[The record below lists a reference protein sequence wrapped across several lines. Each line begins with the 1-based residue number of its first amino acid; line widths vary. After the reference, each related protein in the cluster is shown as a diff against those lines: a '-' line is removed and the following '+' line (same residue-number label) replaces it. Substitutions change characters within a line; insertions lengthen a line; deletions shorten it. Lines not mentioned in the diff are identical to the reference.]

1 MNNPYDVLGVD
12 AGSSDEEIKTAYRR
26 LAKKHHPD
34 AGGDEKQFAEISN
47 AYENIKDAD
56 ARFNHEQQQ
65 NPQPHMNTSAFN
77 QNFGNFNDIFNS
89 MFGQHSA
96 RGPFG
101 GATRDIDVTLH
112 VEIKDV
118 YDCATK
124 KINVTRPNGMSKPVS
139 VQIPR
144 GINHGSRVQYNGMS
158 PMGGDLYVRYMFKK
172 SSTYTSDNNNN
183 LHKKETIPLKTA
195 MFGGELVVNT
205 LDDRSIKV
213 TIHPG
218 TQSGTKLRIPES
230 GLPKRNMPNGDLLIE
245 IKVIIPK
252 LSIPDLYKTI
262 QDVL

>member
-1 MNNPYDVLGVD
+1 
-12 AGSSDEEIKTAYRR
+12 
-26 LAKKHHPD
+26 
-34 AGGDEKQFAEISN
+34 
-47 AYENIKDAD
+47 
-56 ARFNHEQQQ
+56 
-65 NPQPHMNTSAFN
+65 MNTSAFN

-124 KINVTRPNGMSKPVS
+124 KINVTMPNGMSKPVS

-183 LHKKETIPLKTA
+183 LRKKETIPLKQQC
-195 MFGGELVVNT
+195 LVASW
-205 LDDRSIKV
+205 L
-213 TIHPG
+213 
-218 TQSGTKLRIPES
+218 
-230 GLPKRNMPNGDLLIE
+230 
-245 IKVIIPK
+245 
-252 LSIPDLYKTI
+252 
-262 QDVL
+262 